1 MITPLMPYAFH
12 GALWYQGE
20 SNALDAFRYRQFLP
34 ALIQS
39 WRTAAKNEF
48 PFLVVQL
55 PNHGAI
61 PQEPAES
68 AWAELREAE
77 FQTFRKV
84 PNVGLAVT
92 IDLGDPKDVHPHRKA
107 EVGERLALWALVKPY
122 AESVVY
128 SGPVYE
134 SATVGGN
141 KMLIRFSDVGGGLT
155 AKDSN
160 SLTGFSIAGA
170 DHKFYWAN
178 AVIQGDTVVVSS
190 PQVPNP
196 IAVRYA
202 WGDSPICNLFNKEG
216 LPASP
221 FRTDQWPGVT
231 APKIPAGAH

>member
-1 MITPLMPYAFH
+1 
-12 GALWYQGE
+12 
-20 SNALDAFRYRQFLP
+20 
-34 ALIQS
+34 
-39 WRTAAKNEF
+39 
-48 PFLVVQL
+48 VQL

-77 FQTFRKV
+77 FQTFRKL
-84 PNVGLAVT
+84 PKVGLAVT
-92 IDLGDPKDVHPHRKA
+92 IDLGDAKDVHPHRKA
-107 EVGERLALWALVKPY
+107 EVGERLALWALGKTY
-122 AESVVY
+122 GESVVY
-128 SGPVYE
+128 SGPLYE
-134 SATVGGN
+134 SATVDGN

-155 AKDSN
+155 AKDSD

-190 PQVPNP
+190 AQVPNP
-196 IAVRYA
+196 VAVRYA

-221 FRTDQWPGVT
+221 FRTDQWLGVT
-231 APKIPAGAH
+231 APKIPAGGH